1 VVKVPR
7 LGSNVRGKLWFGVA
21 LVCLGVFT
29 WGLGRYKSGEWRM
42 AVAAYADRTPKSG
55 NPVGTMYE
63 D

>member
-1 VVKVPR
+1 MV
-7 LGSNVRGKLWFGVA
+7 GVA
-21 LVCLGVFT
+21 LVSLGVFT
-29 WGLGRYKSGEWRM
+29 WGLGRYKGGDESGEWRM